1 MGRPSKKEERTEEIL
16 LAFQRCVS
24 RFGLEGSTL
33 ERIAEEAGLK
43 RSLVRHFVG
52 NRDELVVMLADRVI
66 DQSNAQWDEF
76 LAYMPP
82 QHGCDYLLNGLFNE
96 YHSDSAFIL
105 VIESLIFAA
114 GRDPVLQKKMQNW
127 VQHFSATVTAILK
140 NDYPQASEQDVAAVS
155 FGLVSLYFN
164 LDSLSPLA
172 MTDIYRV
179 PARQAAEQLVRS
191 LKSAKEATE

>member
-52 NRDELVVMLADRVI
+52 NRDELVAMLADRVI
-66 DQSNAQWDEF
+66 DQSNVQWDEF

-96 YHSDSAFIL
+96 HHSDPAFVM

-114 GRDPVLQKKMQNW
+114 GRDAVLQKKMKNW
-127 VQHFSATVTAILK
+127 MQHFSATVTEILRHY
-140 NDYPQASEQDVAAVS
+140 YPQASEQDLAAVS

-191 LKSAKEATE
+191 LKSSQEAIE

>member
-52 NRDELVVMLADRVI
+52 NRDELVAMLADRVI
-66 DQSNAQWDEF
+66 DQSNVQWDEF

-96 YHSDSAFIL
+96 HHSDPAFVM

-114 GRDPVLQKKMQNW
+114 GRDAVLQKKMKNW
-127 VQHFSATVTAILK
+127 MQHFSATVTEILRH
-140 NDYPQASEQDVAAVS
+140 DYPQASEQDLAAAS

-172 MTDIYRV
+172 MTDIYRA

-191 LKSAKEATE
+191 LKSSQEAIE